1 MGITACRLILMS
13 ACGGWEKSRVRG
25 ECPKMFSFSEC
36 FGMME
41 SREKAKIPSK
51 ADSQPTKCHLMPS
64 RCRRLNPG
72 TKPTNARR
80 LWPER
85 SKIEVAVQSSAR
97 FRAGHI
103 LSVRSGQRCDNTD
116 EPAPHLSACTY
127 KINTKKLTLRAFP
140 PIFSVALEQSKRH
153 FNGSK
158 KRLITPDAIRTAILH
173 EYFSQ

>member
-1 MGITACRLILMS
+1 MRAVYGLNVQKTR
-13 ACGGWEKSRVRG
+13 W
-25 ECPKMFSFSEC
+25 
-36 FGMME
+36 
-41 SREKAKIPSK
+41 PSNLRQDFEP
-51 ADSQPTKCHLMPS
+51 ATSYLSVQD
-64 RCRRLNPG
+64 PG